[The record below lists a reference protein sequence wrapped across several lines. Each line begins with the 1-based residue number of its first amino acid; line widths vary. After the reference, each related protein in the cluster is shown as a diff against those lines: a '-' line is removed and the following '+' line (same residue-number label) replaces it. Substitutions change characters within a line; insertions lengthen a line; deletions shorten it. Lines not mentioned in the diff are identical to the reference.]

1 MHCRHCKEDMLEN
14 KFCLHLTRHVFEKDN
29 AFFLKHVAM
38 YEKGIDKERADPFLE
53 ERIVLSAWEV
63 YLLLDFFIS
72 NGYVLRRDEPH
83 QDVIFAETLSAYR
96 NSVSRL
102 IPFDQ
107 DEWEILREWKSKYL
121 YGLFDYGFQN
131 EKESRELQAFTVCQ
145 LLILLHYFAMYGSLF
160 RDHDP

>member
-1 MHCRHCKEDMLEN
+1 
-14 KFCLHLTRHVFEKDN
+14 
-29 AFFLKHVAM
+29 
-38 YEKGIDKERADPFLE
+38 
-53 ERIVLSAWEV
+53 V

-131 EKESRELQAFTVCQ
+131 EEESRELQAFTVCQ